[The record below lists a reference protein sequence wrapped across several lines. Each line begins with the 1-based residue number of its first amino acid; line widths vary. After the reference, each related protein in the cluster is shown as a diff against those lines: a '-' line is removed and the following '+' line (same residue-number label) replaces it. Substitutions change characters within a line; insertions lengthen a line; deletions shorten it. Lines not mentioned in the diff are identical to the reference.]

1 MTLLKGREMV
11 YIAFESEIFSLSP
24 KKIKKIRIII
34 TIIRLGSSSQIY
46 VPLPTNCLTETL
58 PPGLGERAM
67 QKKIHNGTGI
77 KILPPKQL
85 LGRLSIHMVQV
96 QAEKTSE
103 NLPNEIR

>member
-1 MTLLKGREMV
+1 
-11 YIAFESEIFSLSP
+11 
-24 KKIKKIRIII
+24 
-34 TIIRLGSSSQIY
+34 
-46 VPLPTNCLTETL
+46 
-58 PPGLGERAM
+58 M